1 MNPETWAYIH
11 HLFFAEKLP
20 KKLIARKL
28 GLDIKTIR
36 RTLKKDTFSQGHAAP
51 RGSKLDAFK
60 DKIHDLLNN
69 YPGMSGERIGEEIK
83 KIGYAGGISILR
95 DYLRSHRPTPKAFL
109 HIQTAPGEEAQ
120 VDWAYAGTIPAEPT
134 PHKVY
139 CFLLA
144 LSFSSLLYLEFFPSQ
159 SFENFLTGH
168 LHAFRFLQGVPR
180 KIRYDNLP
188 SVVRSRLGATL
199 QFNPRFFDFAKHYL
213 FDPSVCNLKS
223 PHEKG
228 VVERHVRYMKNNLLA
243 GRTFSSLTDIN
254 HQAFLWR
261 DQVANC
267 RLHGTTRKR
276 PIDLFLE
283 QEQILLIP
291 LPAIDYDTR
300 ILANVKSTS
309 QGLVKFESNRY
320 SVPFT
325 SANKMLT
332 LKADAQEVWIYD
344 QEQLIAQHRR
354 SLQKYQLLEDPRHS
368 QGLLQSRPKGAYFKH
383 RDLLL
388 TLGEGAQRYLAALGK
403 TELHLAHQLKKI
415 AALFDLFGPAE
426 LKAAIEQA
434 LAYNAFGHDYLKNI
448 ILANRRKRA
457 TTAPLGTPSS
467 RINPDLVRSTWVEE
481 RNPKIYDDRFHTEEP
496 DHES

>member
-1 MNPETWAYIH
+1 MNLETWAYIH

-36 RTLKKDTFSQGHAAP
+36 RALKNDTFSPGYAAP

-60 DKIHDLLNN
+60 DKIRDLLKN
-69 YPGMSGERIGEEIK
+69 YPGISGERIFEEIK
-83 KIGYAGGISILR
+83 KIDYAGGISILR
-95 DYLRSHRPTPKAFL
+95 DYLQTQRSSPKAFL

-120 VDWAYAGTIPAEPT
+120 VDWAYAGTIPGEPT
-134 PHKVY
+134 PQKVY
-139 CFLLA
+139 CFLLV

-159 SFENFLTGH
+159 SMENFLTGH
-168 LHAFRFLQGVPR
+168 LHAFRFLQGVPKR
-180 KIRYDNLP
+180 IRYDNLP
-188 SVVRSRLGATL
+188 SVVRSRVGTTI
-199 QFNPRFFDFAKHYL
+199 QFNPRFIDFSKHYL

-228 VVERHVRYMKNNLLA
+228 VVERHVRYVKKNLLA

-254 HQAFLWR
+254 HQGFAWR

-283 QEQILLIP
+283 QEQALLIP

-300 ILANVKSTS
+300 ILAHVKSTS

-320 SVPFT
+320 SIPFAY
-325 SANKMLT
+325 ANKMLT
-332 LKADAQEVWIYD
+332 LKANAHEVWIYD
-344 QEQLIAQHRR
+344 QAQLIAQHRR
-354 SLQKYQLLEDPRHS
+354 CLQKYQLVEDPRHS

-426 LKAAIEQA
+426 VKAALEQA

-448 ILANRRKRA
+448 ILANRRKRD
-457 TTAPLGTPSS
+457 TPSPLGTPSS

-481 RNPKIYDDRFHTEEP
+481 RNPKIYDDRFQTEEP